1 MSDIIVDTSPIQ
13 YLHQIGQLSLL
24 AGLSGSIIVPP
35 QVVKEL
41 EIGRDL
47 GIDLP
52 NIRTLNWVNV
62 RSPQSIAALPLVK
75 DLGPGETQ
83 VLALALELPDAVV
96 IIDDNLARQVAES
109 LNIKLMGTL
118 RVLLDAKL
126 AGMVPAVAPLLDQL
140 QSLRFRVD
148 QKTRLAVLK
157 MAGEIVLNG

>member
-24 AGLSGSIIVPP
+24 ARLSGSIIVPP
-35 QVVKEL
+35 KVVKEL
-41 EIGRDL
+41 ETGINL

-83 VLALALELPDAVV
+83 VLALALELPGAVV

-157 MAGEIVLNG
+157 MAGEIVPNG

>member
-1 MSDIIVDTSPIQ
+1 M
-13 YLHQIGQLSLL
+13 
-24 AGLSGSIIVPP
+24 
-35 QVVKEL
+35 
-41 EIGRDL
+41 
-47 GIDLP
+47 
-52 NIRTLNWVNV
+52 
-62 RSPQSIAALPLVK
+62 
-75 DLGPGETQ
+75 
-83 VLALALELPDAVV
+83 

-157 MAGEIVLNG
+157 MAGEIVPNG

>member
-24 AGLSGSIIVPP
+24 ARLSGSIIAPP

-41 EIGRDL
+41 ESGRDL

-62 RSPQSIAALPLVK
+62 RSPQSIAALPLLK

-83 VLALALELPDAVV
+83 VLALALELPGAVV

-157 MAGEIVLNG
+157 MAGEIVPNG

>member
-1 MSDIIVDTSPIQ
+1 LSDIIVDTSPIQ

-41 EIGRDL
+41 ETGINL

-83 VLALALELPDAVV
+83 VLALALELPGAVV
-96 IIDDNLARQVAES
+96 IIDDNLARQVADS

>member
-24 AGLSGSIIVPP
+24 ARLSGSIIAPP

-41 EIGRDL
+41 ETGRDL

-83 VLALALELPDAVV
+83 VLALALELPGAVV

-140 QSLRFRVD
+140 QCLRFRVD

-157 MAGEIVLNG
+157 MAGEIVPNG

>member
-24 AGLSGSIIVPP
+24 ARLSGSIIAPP

-41 EIGRDL
+41 ESGRDL

-62 RSPQSIAALPLVK
+62 RSPQSIAALPLLK

-83 VLALALELPDAVV
+83 VLALALELPGAVV

-140 QSLRFRVD
+140 QFLRFRVD

-157 MAGEIVLNG
+157 MAGEIVPNG

>member
-1 MSDIIVDTSPIQ
+1 M
-13 YLHQIGQLSLL
+13 
-24 AGLSGSIIVPP
+24 
-35 QVVKEL
+35 KEL
-41 EIGRDL
+41 ETGIDL

-83 VLALALELPDAVV
+83 VLALALELPGAVV

-148 QKTRLAVLK
+148 RKTRLAVLK
-157 MAGEIVLNG
+157 MAGEIVPNG

>member
-1 MSDIIVDTSPIQ
+1 MSDIIVGTSPIQ

-24 AGLSGSIIVPP
+24 ARLSGSIIAPP

-41 EIGRDL
+41 ESGRDL

-62 RSPQSIAALPLVK
+62 RSPQSIAALPLLK

-83 VLALALELPDAVV
+83 VLALALELPGAVV

-157 MAGEIVLNG
+157 MAGEIVPNG

>member
-24 AGLSGSIIVPP
+24 ARLADSIIVPP

-41 EIGRDL
+41 ETGIDL

-62 RSPQSIAALPLVK
+62 RNPQSIAALPLVK

-83 VLALALELPDAVV
+83 VLALALELPGAVV

-140 QSLRFRVD
+140 QFLRFRVD

-157 MAGEIVLNG
+157 MAGEIVPNG